1 MEEILQKLVDHGIQ
15 LLPAAELTT
24 HFVFERDGFIALVER
39 RNDGFGNA
47 GAPGLLCQ
55 QGMAQLI
62 WRGEHAFFVTK
73 GFERQ
78 ACTEE
83 VEKLR
88 SFGQDLKIS
97 LSK

>member
-1 MEEILQKLVDHGIQ
+1 VEEILQKLVDHRIQ

-24 HFVFERDGFIALVER
+24 HFVFERDGFIALAER
-39 RNDGFGNA
+39 RNNGFGNV

-62 WRGEHAFFVTK
+62 WRGDQAFFVTK

-78 ACTEE
+78 ASPEE
-83 VEKLR
+83 IEKLR

>member
-39 RNDGFGNA
+39 RGNGLGHA
-47 GAPGLLCQ
+47 GAPGLLCP

-62 WRGEHAFFVTK
+62 WRGERGFFVTK
-73 GFERQ
+73 GFERL
-78 ACTEE
+78 ATADE
-83 VEKLR
+83 VERLR
-88 SFGQDLKIS
+88 SFGQDLEIC
-97 LSK
+97 LTR

>member
-39 RNDGFGNA
+39 RNDAFGNA
-47 GAPGLLCQ
+47 GAPGLLCP

-62 WRGEHAFFVTK
+62 WRGDNAFFVAK

-78 ACTEE
+78 AALEE

-88 SFGQDLKIS
+88 SFGEDLKKS

>member
-1 MEEILQKLVDHGIQ
+1 VEEILQKLVDHRIQ

-24 HFVFERDGFIALVER
+24 HFVFERDGFIALAER
-39 RNDGFGNA
+39 RNNGFGNV
-47 GAPGLLCQ
+47 GAPGLLCH

-62 WRGEHAFFVTK
+62 WRGDQAFFVTK

-78 ACTEE
+78 ASPEE
-83 VEKLR
+83 IEKLR

>member
-39 RNDGFGNA
+39 RNEAFGNA
-47 GAPGLLCQ
+47 GAPGLLCP

-62 WRGEHAFFVTK
+62 WRGDQAFFIAK
-73 GFERQ
+73 GFERR
-78 ACTEE
+78 AALEE

-88 SFGQDLKIS
+88 SFGEDLKKS

>member
-1 MEEILQKLVDHGIQ
+1 VEEILQKLVEHGIQ

-39 RNDGFGNA
+39 RNNGFGNA
-47 GAPGLLCQ
+47 GAPGLLCP

-62 WRGEHAFFVTK
+62 WRGDQAFFVAK

-78 ACTEE
+78 ASQEE
-83 VEKLR
+83 VDKLR
-88 SFGQDLKIS
+88 SFDQDLKKS
-97 LSK
+97 LFK

>member
-24 HFVFERDGFIALVER
+24 HFVFERDGFIALAER
-39 RNDGFGNA
+39 RNNGFGNV

-55 QGMAQLI
+55 QGIAQLI
-62 WRGEHAFFVTK
+62 WRGDQAFFVTK

-78 ACTEE
+78 ASPEE

>member
-15 LLPAAELTT
+15 LLPVAELTT
-24 HFVFERDGFIALVER
+24 HFVFERDGFIALAER
-39 RNDGFGNA
+39 RNNGFGNL
-47 GAPGLLCQ
+47 GAPGLLSQ
-55 QGMAQLI
+55 QGIAQLI
-62 WRGEHAFFVTK
+62 WRGGQGFFVTK

-78 ACTEE
+78 ASPEE

>member
-1 MEEILQKLVDHGIQ
+1 VEEILQKLVDHGIQ

-39 RNDGFGNA
+39 RNDAFGNA
-47 GAPGLLCQ
+47 GAPGLLCP

-62 WRGEHAFFVTK
+62 WRGDNAFFVAK

-78 ACTEE
+78 AALEE

-88 SFGQDLKIS
+88 SFGEDLKKS

>member
-1 MEEILQKLVDHGIQ
+1 MEEILQKLVDHRIQ

-24 HFVFERDGFIALVER
+24 HFVFERDGFIALAER
-39 RNDGFGNA
+39 RNNGFGNV

-62 WRGEHAFFVTK
+62 WRGDQAFFVTK

-78 ACTEE
+78 ASPEE
-83 VEKLR
+83 IEKLR